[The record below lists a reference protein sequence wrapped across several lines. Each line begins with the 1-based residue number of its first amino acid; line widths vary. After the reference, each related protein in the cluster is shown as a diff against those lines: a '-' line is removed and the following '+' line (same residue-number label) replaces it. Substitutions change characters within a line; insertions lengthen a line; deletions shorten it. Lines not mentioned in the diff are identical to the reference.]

1 MCASLLGFQAPLLR
15 SIAEELQLPPLT
27 EIARQPGTHE
37 VYRITVHYYDG
48 RACNSVATLRGS
60 ATQAVM
66 LEVLYQR
73 ALNRKPLTHHIED
86 QRYTA
91 FVKALKSV
99 GFDHLGD
106 QPGLPAHDA
115 TDLWL
120 VERAAGTFSHSVI
133 IAPELAPLGLVR
145 DNYRRLA
152 NAVKNGLSEALRQ
165 VK

>member
-1 MCASLLGFQAPLLR
+1 MCPSILGFQAPLLR
-15 SIAEELQLPPLT
+15 SIADELQLPPVA

-37 VYRITVHYYDG
+37 VYRITVHYFDG

-60 ATQAVM
+60 AIREVV

-73 ALNRKPLTHHIED
+73 ALNRKPLTHPIEAD
-86 QRYTA
+86 RYTA
-91 FVKALKSV
+91 FVQALKSV
-99 GFDHLGD
+99 SFDHMGD
-106 QPGLPAHDA
+106 QPELPAYNS

-120 VERAAGTFSHSVI
+120 IERAAGTFSHSVI
-133 IAPELAPLGLVR
+133 LVPELAH
-145 DNYRRLA
+145 DHYRRLA